1 MSDLDEKDKISNE
14 NDSEENDNEILKLS
28 QKNKLKNN
36 ENLANQ
42 EESYN
47 SDEDENYIQEEEKP
61 KTKKGKG
68 KLIGNKRS
76 RAAKKKKKR
85 PKNKVSM
92 FIDREAEESENDEE
106 SVYEGAGELTKEQ
119 QKEEMA
125 KAMKQTDI
133 RFKKITD
140 QNENEFLEHIQQRD
154 EEQKDE
160 IEEENMYAR
169 PTSEDP
175 KIWIVKCK
183 IGDEKEIQEN
193 LYHKYFYFRD
203 QNKDKKE
210 KDRVKIYSVT
220 TFANLKGK
228 IFIEAFTERDVLF
241 AVQDMSNVNQNSIQL
256 VPINERAQIFDY
268 DQAPKSEIFL
278 NQLVRIKGGN
288 YDGDLAKVVFI
299 EDPVNKIHIALV
311 PRIFDNFKGK
321 KGYNV
326 APFSR
331 SKILDK
337 PRKQLFDKKYLNDD
351 GESDNL
357 KTVRE
362 PYGEVTKFRSCKFMD
377 GLLVKIVRRVAIE
390 TENVSP
396 KEEELQRLGCYIN
409 ENGVYMDK
417 NTDKRLTVAN
427 KTNVRFKKG
436 DLVKVVD
443 EFREYNGQTGIVVEN
458 ESGNNIRV
466 EMEIIDQNK
475 NTYSIPKSKLV
486 LFKHNFKEGDL
497 VFAKFGSNKGRSGMV
512 IQTMEN
518 GMVTVYDDKTKIK
531 FKAKND
537 DLIFSEDMDLDD
549 EENEM
554 FKIGELVKIKNS
566 NIVCYIIE
574 STKFTIKVVTINNE
588 VKELSVREVDILS
601 LGKRISSVDG
611 KGNPIDIDNTVKV
624 IYGQYKGNKGVIKNI
639 YNKYVFLLNYD
650 FKRSNGIFCDI
661 TENIEL
667 LGSELLIEN
676 SEKGRVNHRRIP
688 NEIKELKGKIVHIIK
703 GNWKGYEALL
713 IDGSDKNAQ
722 LELIAKHKIVELP
735 FDFIEKG
742 GVSSAKDNNESIS
755 FNNQGFMKTPAYY
768 IDREK
773 WE

>member
-1 MSDLDEKDKISNE
+1 
-14 NDSEENDNEILKLS
+14 
-28 QKNKLKNN
+28 
-36 ENLANQ
+36 
-42 EESYN
+42 
-47 SDEDENYIQEEEKP
+47 
-61 KTKKGKG
+61 
-68 KLIGNKRS
+68 
-76 RAAKKKKKR
+76 
-85 PKNKVSM
+85 
-92 FIDREAEESENDEE
+92 
-106 SVYEGAGELTKEQ
+106 
-119 QKEEMA
+119 
-125 KAMKQTDI
+125 
-133 RFKKITD
+133 
-140 QNENEFLEHIQQRD
+140 
-154 EEQKDE
+154 
-160 IEEENMYAR
+160 
-169 PTSEDP
+169 
-175 KIWIVKCK
+175 
-183 IGDEKEIQEN
+183 
-193 LYHKYFYFRD
+193 
-203 QNKDKKE
+203 
-210 KDRVKIYSVT
+210 
-220 TFANLKGK
+220 
-228 IFIEAFTERDVLF
+228 
-241 AVQDMSNVNQNSIQL
+241 
-256 VPINERAQIFDY
+256 
-268 DQAPKSEIFL
+268 
-278 NQLVRIKGGN
+278 
-288 YDGDLAKVVFI
+288 
-299 EDPVNKIHIALV
+299 
-311 PRIFDNFKGK
+311 
-321 KGYNV
+321 
-326 APFSR
+326 
-331 SKILDK
+331 
-337 PRKQLFDKKYLNDD
+337 
-351 GESDNL
+351 
-357 KTVRE
+357 
-362 PYGEVTKFRSCKFMD
+362 
-377 GLLVKIVRRVAIE
+377 
-390 TENVSP
+390 
-396 KEEELQRLGCYIN
+396 
-409 ENGVYMDK
+409 
-417 NTDKRLTVAN
+417 
-427 KTNVRFKKG
+427 
-436 DLVKVVD
+436 
-443 EFREYNGQTGIVVEN
+443 
-458 ESGNNIRV
+458 
-466 EMEIIDQNK
+466 
-475 NTYSIPKSKLV
+475 
-486 LFKHNFKEGDL
+486 L

-742 GVSSAKDNNESIS
+742 GVSSAKDNNESFS